1 MTPCHF
7 KTISGEL
14 GNRYSDIGT
23 FFHLA
28 VLTHINIVMRLDL
41 EIAKYLKQVI
51 QAEIPGSTVYL
62 FGSRAD
68 DSARGGDIDL
78 MILTHEP
85 ADKRIFRKIRVGFIK
100 KYGWRKIDLVNFTY
114 SNNSSFR
121 KLIDTN
127 SIQL

>member
-1 MTPCHF
+1 
-7 KTISGEL
+7 
-14 GNRYSDIGT
+14 
-23 FFHLA
+23 
-28 VLTHINIVMRLDL
+28 MRLDL

-68 DSARGGDIDL
+68 DNARGGDIDL
-78 MILTHEP
+78 MILTNEL
-85 ADKRIFRKIRVGFIK
+85 ADKRIFRKIRIRFIK
-100 KYGWRKIDLVNFTY
+100 KYGWRKIDMVNFTY

>member
-1 MTPCHF
+1 
-7 KTISGEL
+7 
-14 GNRYSDIGT
+14 
-23 FFHLA
+23 
-28 VLTHINIVMRLDL
+28 MRLDL
-41 EIAKYLKQVI
+41 EIAKFLKQVI
-51 QAEIPGSTVYL
+51 QSEIPGSTVYL

-68 DSARGGDIDL
+68 DNARGGDIDL

-85 ADKRIFRKIRVGFIK
+85 ADKRIFRKIRVRFIK